1 MKLEEIFREELLKK
15 EFDVDSILI
24 LLEKQI
30 KILKQHSQN
39 KNYQKYEKR
48 AKKLKLIFTEYQQK
62 VEEILSKDWHEKDF
76 ETFEFEIQ
84 EEIQDPLI
92 KFELDQQKHLKI
104 LRESMIHY
112 IPLICKYLRKTIFI
126 SVVKNLDQ

>member
-15 EFDVDSILI
+15 EFDIESILI

-48 AKKLKLIFTEYQQK
+48 AKKLKLIFTQYQQK
-62 VEEILSKDWHEKDF
+62 VEEILSKHWHEK
-76 ETFEFEIQ
+76 EFEFFNFDNQ

-92 KFELDQQKHLKI
+92 KFELEQQKHLKI
-104 LRESMIHY
+104 LRESMVHY
-112 IPLICKYLRKTIFI
+112 IPIICKYLRKTILI
-126 SVVKNLDQ
+126 SVLKNLNQ